1 MNRRSWILGCV
12 VTIILLALAGLLFRP
27 TFSSFMTSDIQLKV
41 GWPGSEKSG
50 KGLAIAD
57 YQKELKKIG
66 VDIDLS
72 LFSAERLGENIA
84 VLEQI
89 RLGQSYMAFM
99 SVHEGAKYSD
109 KVKALS
115 VPFLFQNNEEI
126 AAFMA
131 SEAGEAVKQELAEK
145 GFQVVGWLAVSPDPL
160 WLGEPMGFPEDLKNL
175 KTGII
180 GSGYE
185 ADFWRGYEMRVQALP
200 QGIWRNELVSQNI
213 NSLVVSSEWMETTG
227 LFWRFPQRIV
237 IGGVK
242 PEFLVVNQELFLSL
256 SENTQKGLMDS
267 TEIWQSE
274 WSAERLETANFN
286 LMASQTTMSTY
297 LIPVEEY
304 REIAEAFY
312 RKLPAE
318 EQKYLDEV
326 RSVIG
331 GYFFYEP
338 KPARQEERLLSVAEE
353 DVEESGS
360 VNSSTVGS
368 ETLGVQQ

>member
-1 MNRRSWILGCV
+1 MSRRSWIFGCV

-27 TFSSFMTSDIQLKV
+27 TFSSFMTSDIRLKV
-41 GWPGSEKSG
+41 GWAGSEKSG

-57 YQKELKKIG
+57 YQKELKKTGADIG
-66 VDIDLS
+66 LS
-72 LFSAERLGENIA
+72 LFSTERLGENAA

-99 SVHEGAKYSD
+99 SVNEGARYSD

-115 VPFLFQNNEEI
+115 VPFLFQNNEEL

-131 SEAGEAVKQELAEK
+131 SEAGEAVRQELAEK

-160 WLGEPMGFPEDLKNL
+160 WLGEPLGFPEDLKNL
-175 KTGII
+175 KTGIV

-185 ADFWRGYEMRVQALP
+185 ADFWRGYEMRVQVLP

-256 SENTQKGLMDS
+256 SESAQKGLMDS
-267 TEIWQSE
+267 TEVWQSE
-274 WSAERLETANFN
+274 WNAERLEAANFN

-297 LIPVEEY
+297 LIPLEEY

-312 RKLPAE
+312 KKLPEE

-326 RSVIG
+326 RSAIG

-338 KPARQEERLLSVAEE
+338 KPVRQEERLPSEAEE
-353 DVEESGS
+353 DAEESES
-360 VNSSTVGS
+360 ANSSTLGS
-368 ETLGVQQ
+368 GTLGVQP